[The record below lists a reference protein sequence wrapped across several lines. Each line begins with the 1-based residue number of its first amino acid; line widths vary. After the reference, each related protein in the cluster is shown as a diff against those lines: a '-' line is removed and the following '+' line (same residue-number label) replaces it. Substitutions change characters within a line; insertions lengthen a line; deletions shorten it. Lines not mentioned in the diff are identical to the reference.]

1 MSDDKELLL
10 KITSEKTLKDLV
22 YEVRD
27 QKVMLDS
34 DLARIYGY
42 ETKNFN
48 RQVKNNLSKFPK
60 DFMFRLNKDETFI
73 ILRSKKLTSKNLS
86 SYRRYNP
93 YVFTEQGIYML
104 MTVLK
109 GELAA
114 KQSIALIRLFKSMK
128 DYVVDSNSILN
139 TNELLRIG
147 RKVEEHELAINK
159 ISNDIEK
166 MMDNFIDPST
176 YKHFLIL
183 NGERLEA
190 DVAYRKIY
198 SSAKESI
205 VIVDDY
211 IGIKTLELLKVCN
224 QHIKITIYSDNVSK
238 EKVTGTIIN
247 DFHLDTGIDI
257 SIKPTNS
264 IFHDR
269 YILIDYGCD
278 NEALFHCGPSS
289 KDAGNRIGTIMK
301 IENIVDYHKIIDNLA
316 K

>member
-10 KITSEKTLKDLV
+10 KITSEKALKDLV
-22 YEVRD
+22 YEVRG
-27 QKVMLDS
+27 QKVMIDS

-42 ETKNFN
+42 ETKSFN
-48 RQVKNNLSKFPK
+48 QQVKNNLSKFPK

-109 GELAA
+109 GELAT

-247 DFHLDTGIDI
+247 DFHLDTGIDV

>member
-22 YEVRD
+22 YEVRG

-109 GELAA
+109 GELAT

-128 DYVVDSNSILN
+128 DYVVGSNSILN

-147 RKVEEHELAINK
+147 RKVEEHEFAINK

-176 YKHFLIL
+176 HRHFLIL

-190 DVAYRKIY
+190 DVAYREIY

-205 VIVDDY
+205 VIIDDY

-247 DFHLDTGIDI
+247 DFYLDTGIDI

>member
-1 MSDDKELLL
+1 
-10 KITSEKTLKDLV
+10 
-22 YEVRD
+22 
-27 QKVMLDS
+27 
-34 DLARIYGY
+34 
-42 ETKNFN
+42 
-48 RQVKNNLSKFPK
+48 
-60 DFMFRLNKDETFI
+60 
-73 ILRSKKLTSKNLS
+73 
-86 SYRRYNP
+86 
-93 YVFTEQGIYML
+93 ML

-109 GELAA
+109 GELAT

-128 DYVVDSNSILN
+128 DYVVGSNSILN

-147 RKVEEHELAINK
+147 RKVEEHEFAINK

-190 DVAYRKIY
+190 DVAYREIY

-205 VIVDDY
+205 VIIDDY

-247 DFHLDTGIDI
+247 DFYLDTGIDI

>member
-238 EKVTGTIIN
+238 DKVTGTIIN